1 MIARDQ
7 CWVILNDKVN
17 RSSRTSECQVESE
30 DSDWPNNLSSES
42 PSEADEMV
50 QKRETKEKMSTV

>member
-30 DSDWPNNLSSES
+30 DSDWPNNLSSDS
-42 PSEADEMV
+42 PSEADESV
-50 QKRETKEKMSTV
+50 